1 VGIAKAVEEYMF
13 SATKFSFIRIKR
25 TLRIH

>member
-1 VGIAKAVEEYMF
+1 MFSAKAVEEYMF
-13 SATKFSFIRIKR
+13 FATKFNFIRMKR

>member
-1 VGIAKAVEEYMF
+1 MLFAKAVEGYMF
-13 SATKFSFIRIKR
+13 FATKFNFIRMKK